1 MMRDVCAQSCLTL
14 YDPMDFSPPG
24 SSTHG
29 IFQGGERE
37 RERERECVCVCVCV
51 CCILLDKIFFNKSTL
66 LEMSVF

>member
-37 RERERECVCVCVCV
+37 RERERVCVCVRVCV
-51 CCILLDKIFFNKSTL
+51 LYIIR
-66 LEMSVF
+66 